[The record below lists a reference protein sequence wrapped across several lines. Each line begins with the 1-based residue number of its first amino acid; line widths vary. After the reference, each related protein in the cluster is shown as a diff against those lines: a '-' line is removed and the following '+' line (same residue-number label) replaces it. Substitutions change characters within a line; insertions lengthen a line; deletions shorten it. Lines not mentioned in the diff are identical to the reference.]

1 MTRTLLI
8 HLRSGSMMNMDSN
21 LAAKLARAALD
32 RGHNVRIFGYGEGIT
47 AIKEGQEPKRF
58 PNVGKE
64 LSELAERGAT
74 IVVCETRC
82 ARGIHRAREIMG
94 SKVGSLTNDLSKF
107 VSEADR
113 IVTYSE
119 VR

>member
-21 LAAKLARAALD
+21 LAVKLARAALD
-32 RGHNVRIFGYGEGIT
+32 KGYNVRFFGYGEGIT
-47 AIKEGQEPKRF
+47 AVKEGQEPKRF

-64 LSELAERGAT
+64 FTGLAERGAT
-74 IVVCETRC
+74 IVVCETC
-82 ARGIHRAREIMG
+82 AVARGIHRGDEVKGTKI
-94 SKVGSLTNDLSKF
+94 GSLTNDLSKF

-113 IVTYSE
+113 IVTIA
-119 VR
+119 R